1 MTNIKI
7 NSRNAFLRYGMRGLG
22 VLAWGLVSCSANIET
37 SSIAPF
43 DSGAVEI
50 SPPEAQIAAHPGA
63 EGADRATSAS
73 GEALV
78 AQASPSAD
86 KSSAGDDRALPQLI
100 KTADLEVIVED
111 TSASIEQVRGVIQQN
126 QGDLLQ
132 LQDNRAVVD
141 TVPQN
146 APQNAPQSAPQ
157 SAYVQLRVPQDRLE
171 ITIEGL
177 SALGQVKSRTI
188 RAEDVSNQLVD
199 FEARL
204 RNLRRS
210 EEAVLKILD
219 RSGEVGEILQVAQ
232 ELSRIREQI
241 EQIAAQLQRL
251 KNQVAYSTINLYLA
265 ESVASL
271 PPLERSWSQTLEQAW
286 QGATRSFLGFTQGLF
301 VLGVWLVV
309 YSPYWLG
316 LGGGSIVLF
325 KFLRSR
331 SRQ

>member
-1 MTNIKI
+1 M
-7 NSRNAFLRYGMRGLG
+7 MGLA
-22 VLAWGLVSCSANIET
+22 VLGCGLVSCSANLET
-37 SSIAPF
+37 SSSIVPVE
-43 DSGAVEI
+43 SGAAG
-50 SPPEAQIAAHPGA
+50 SSQPEAVSGAADLAATPA
-63 EGADRATSAS
+63 ADPANTTNIDTSTLA
-73 GEALV
+73 
-78 AQASPSAD
+78 AQAPQSAEKSP
-86 KSSAGDDRALPQLI
+86 DRSLPQLI
-100 KTADLEVIVED
+100 KTADLEVVVDD
-111 TSASIEQVRGVIQQN
+111 TSNSIDQVRQVIAQN

-141 TVPQN
+141 TVPQ
-146 APQNAPQSAPQ
+146 
-157 SAYVQLRVPQDRLE
+157 SAYVQLRVPQDRLDT
-171 ITIEGL
+171 TIEGL
-177 SALGQVKSRTI
+177 SALGQVKNRTI

-241 EQIAAQLQRL
+241 EQITAQLQRL
-251 KNQVAYSTINLYLA
+251 KTQVAYSTVNLYLA

-271 PPLERSWSQTLEQAW
+271 PPLERSWTQELQRAW
-286 QGATRSFLGFTQGLF
+286 QGSTRSFLGFTQGLL

-316 LGGGSIVLF
+316 LGGGSILLF

>member
-1 MTNIKI
+1 MNHKI
-7 NSRNAFLRYGMRGLG
+7 NHRNSFLRYGMMGLA
-22 VLAWGLVSCSANIET
+22 VLGCGLVSCSANLET
-37 SSIAPF
+37 SSSIVPVE
-43 DSGAVEI
+43 SGAAG
-50 SPPEAQIAAHPGA
+50 SSQPEAVSGAADLAATPA
-63 EGADRATSAS
+63 ADPANTTNIDTSTLA
-73 GEALV
+73 
-78 AQASPSAD
+78 AQAPQSTEKSAEKSP
-86 KSSAGDDRALPQLI
+86 DRSLPQLI
-100 KTADLEVIVED
+100 KTADLEVVVDD
-111 TSASIEQVRGVIQQN
+111 TSNSIDQVRQVIAQN

-141 TVPQN
+141 TVPQ
-146 APQNAPQSAPQ
+146 
-157 SAYVQLRVPQDRLE
+157 SAYVQLRVPQDRLDT
-171 ITIEGL
+171 TIEGL
-177 SALGQVKSRTI
+177 SALGQVKNRTI

-241 EQIAAQLQRL
+241 EQITAQLQRL
-251 KNQVAYSTINLYLA
+251 KTQVAYSTVNLYLA

-271 PPLERSWSQTLEQAW
+271 PPLERSWTQELQRAW
-286 QGATRSFLGFTQGLF
+286 QGSTRSFLGFTQGLL

-316 LGGGSIVLF
+316 LGGGSILLF

>member
-1 MTNIKI
+1 MMNHKI
-7 NSRNAFLRYGMRGLG
+7 NPRNSFLRYGMMGMG
-22 VLAWGLVSCSANIET
+22 VLGWGLVSCSANLET
-37 SSIAPF
+37 SSIN
-43 DSGAVEI
+43 SGALGI
-50 SPPEAQIAAHPGA
+50 SQSEGISQPESQVAATPA
-63 EGADRATSAS
+63 ADAATSAS
-73 GEALV
+73 ADSLV
-78 AQASPSAD
+78 AQAPPAAD
-86 KSSAGDDRALPQLI
+86 KSSEIGGDRSLPQLI

-111 TSASIEQVRGVIQQN
+111 TSASIEQVRDVIQQN

-132 LQDNRAVVD
+132 LQDNRAEVD
-141 TVPQN
+141 TT
-146 APQNAPQSAPQ
+146 PQ
-157 SAYVQLRVPQDRLE
+157 SAYMQLRVPQDRLE

-177 SALGQVKSRTI
+177 GALGQVKSRTI

-271 PPLERSWSQTLEQAW
+271 PPLERSWTQTFGRAW
-286 QGATRSFLGFTQGLF
+286 QGATRSFLGFTQGLL

-316 LGGGSIVLF
+316 LGGGSILLF